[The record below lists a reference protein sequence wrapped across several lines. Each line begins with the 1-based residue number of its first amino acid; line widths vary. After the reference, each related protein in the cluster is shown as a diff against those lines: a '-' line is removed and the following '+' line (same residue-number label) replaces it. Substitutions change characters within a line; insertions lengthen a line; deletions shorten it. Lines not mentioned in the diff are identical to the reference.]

1 MPVRFTRSVH
11 AASCACGQAGDL
23 PLSPGLVGKRLR
35 PTFAGQVVRS
45 DDSNQ
50 VEPPLRINDFHERK
64 ELP

>member
-1 MPVRFTRSVH
+1 
-11 AASCACGQAGDL
+11 
-23 PLSPGLVGKRLR
+23 LR